1 MTLLRILKTNRR
13 IRKRFIL
20 CGLAISFITAIA
32 FSVLTIPPSGTP
44 AAQSPAHQPGSRIF
58 SFESGSF
65 ETGSFVSG
73 SFVSGSFESGSFSSP
88 DILISQSTLAKGKFL
103 VAGRQLI
110 DPNFSETVILLTSY
124 DWHGAVGLVINRP
137 ADIKLAKVLPD
148 IKGIRRHKDTI
159 YIGGPV
165 ERDQLFMLIRSDSQ
179 YADTLKVSGD
189 IYVSMSREVLQRLV
203 NNTGTG
209 EKFRV
214 YAGYS
219 GWGSGQLVHEI
230 DRGDWHI
237 INADAE
243 TVFDKDVTLIWQELI
258 NRTSAQWVKLQ

>member
-1 MTLLRILKTNRR
+1 MALLRILKTNRR

-58 SFESGSF
+58 SF
-65 ETGSFVSG
+65 
-73 SFVSGSFESGSFSSP
+73 VSGSFESGSFSSP
-88 DILISQSTLAKGKFL
+88 DSLISQSTLAKGKFL

-165 ERDQLFMLIRSDSQ
+165 ERDLLVMLIRSDSQ
-179 YADTLKVSGD
+179 YADTQKVSGD
-189 IYVSMSREVLQRLV
+189 IYVSMSRKVLQRLV
-203 NNTGTG
+203 NNTEAG

-219 GWGSGQLVHEI
+219 GWGSGQLEHEM

-237 INADAE
+237 INTDAE
-243 TVFDKDVTLIWQELI
+243 TVFDKDSTLIWQELI
-258 NRTSAQWVKLQ
+258 NRASAQWVKLQ